1 MSKKNYIDGFFQS
14 KWFSKFIT
22 QWFFKGKNYR
32 IEKIMYKS
40 FFNIKKQLNY
50 CPIFIFFEVIE
61 KIKPEIGLKIYHKS
75 KRKISGTVTVPFI
88 LDNLAQYK
96 KSIYWLVKAI
106 KLRKEFFLSNKV
118 IKEFYD
124 IIFYN
129 KGDSLKKKKNYYK
142 YAVIF
147 KSGTKY
153 KWK

>member
-1 MSKKNYIDGFFQS
+1 
-14 KWFSKFIT
+14 
-22 QWFFKGKNYR
+22 
-32 IEKIMYKS
+32 
-40 FFNIKKQLNY
+40 
-50 CPIFIFFEVIE
+50 
-61 KIKPEIGLKIYHKS
+61 
-75 KRKISGTVTVPFI
+75 VTVPFI

-106 KLRKEFFLSNKV
+106 KLRKEFFLTDKV

-129 KGDSLKKKKNYYK
+129 KGDSLKKKKNYYR

-153 KWK
+153 K